1 MITGAF
7 FYEFYRIFHMNVER
21 NDLFSIL
28 GHEIFVIIYNW
39 SKIVTHSSQIPSIDC
54 FSSFLTSGVI
64 LMKLLFFSISIEV
77 SVDGTFFGSIK
88 HIYSCFEF
96 PHNIPKTVLLSK
108 SDRTMKM
115 QCISMC
121 YINSH
126 IQKLEK
132 IIQDKIACYIFL

>member
-1 MITGAF
+1 MYFFMITGAF

-64 LMKLLFFSISIEV
+64 LMKLLFFL
-77 SVDGTFFGSIK
+77 F
-88 HIYSCFEF
+88 
-96 PHNIPKTVLLSK
+96 LLRFQWMARS
-108 SDRTMKM
+108 
-115 QCISMC
+115 
-121 YINSH
+121 
-126 IQKLEK
+126 LV
-132 IIQDKIACYIFL
+132 A